1 MKNYTA
7 PKLTALGS
15 IVELTQGTLRGD
27 TDGGAQE
34 VFPAGTIGFN
44 L

>member
-7 PKLTALGS
+7 PKLTTLGS
-15 IVELTQGTLRGD
+15 VVDLTQGVLRGNV
-27 TDGGAQE
+27 DGGAQE